1 MIIELKKHYI
11 KEIRKNSIAEE
22 MEIEAGD
29 YLLTVNDE
37 EISDILD
44 YKYQM
49 FDEYVTVLI
58 EKPNGEQWDL
68 EIEKDENE
76 DIGLIFEE
84 ELMDKPRR
92 CANHC
97 IFCFMDQLP
106 DKVRETLVFKDDD
119 FRLSFMTGN
128 YVTLTNAGYRDL
140 DRIIKY
146 HLSPIN
152 VSVHATNPK
161 VREMMLNNRNANK
174 IMEYLKY
181 LTEHEISV
189 NAQIV
194 LCPNINDGEILDQT
208 IEDLSKFYPYL
219 QCIAIVPVGLGKYR
233 EGLYPIEP
241 FHKETAN
248 KAINQVEG
256 WQRKF
261 KKKYGSNLVYIADEV
276 YIVADREIPSFETY
290 EDFPQLEDGIGMI
303 AKFQR
308 EFDTKY
314 LRLKERTINKT
325 ISIATGKSAYNLIR
339 KLSDKLE
346 IKFKG
351 LKINV
356 YAIEN
361 NFFGPMITVSGLVT
375 GGDIIAQLKEK
386 ELGKYLLLNYNMLKD
401 DADVFLDDTTLDD
414 VKKALAI
421 KIKVTNGTGEDFI
434 DKIIK

>member
-1 MIIELKKHYI
+1 MIYTKKHYI
-11 KEIRKNSIAEE
+11 KVVKENSIAEE

-29 YLLTVNDE
+29 YLLSVNDE
-37 EISDILD
+37 EITDILD

-58 EKPNGEQWDL
+58 EKPSGEQWEI
-68 EIEKDENE
+68 EIEKDDNE
-76 DIGLIFEE
+76 DIGLVFEE

-92 CANHC
+92 CANNC

-106 DKVRETLVFKDDD
+106 TKVRDTLVFKDDD

-128 YVTLTNAGYRDL
+128 YVTLTNTGYKDL

-152 VSVHATNPK
+152 ISVHATNPQ
-161 VREMMLNNRNANK
+161 VRKMMLNNNNADK
-174 IMEYLKY
+174 ILEYIKY
-181 LTEHEISV
+181 LTDHKISI

-194 LCPNINDGEILDQT
+194 LCPNINDDKILDQT
-208 IEDLSKFYPYL
+208 IKDLSQFYPYL

-233 EGLYPIEP
+233 EGLYKIEP
-241 FHKETAN
+241 FNEITAN
-248 KAINQVEG
+248 NAITQVEA
-256 WQRKF
+256 WQKEF
-261 KKKYGSNLVYIADEV
+261 KKKYGANLVYIADEV
-276 YIVADREIPSFETY
+276 YIVANREIPSYETY

-314 LRLKERTINKT
+314 LRLKEREIKKT
-325 ISIATGKSAYNLIR
+325 VSIATGKSAYKLIR
-339 KLSDKLE
+339 NLANKLE

-356 YAIEN
+356 FEIEN
-361 NFFGPMITVSGLVT
+361 KFFGPLITVSGLIT
-375 GGDIIAQLKEK
+375 GGDIIEQLKGK
-386 ELGKYLLLNYNMLKD
+386 DLGKYLLINYNMLKD
-401 DADVFLDDTTLDD
+401 DADIFLDDTTLED
-414 VKKALAI
+414 VKKALNI
-421 KIKVTNGTGEDFI
+421 NIKVTNGTGEDFI
-434 DKIIK
+434 DKILK